1 MGGRRKSSGGCRDV
15 FECARALS
23 NVNLSKETGREG
35 RSEPSRG
42 LRFMYVFFNVNLS
55 GEQMRSSQE
64 EARHEFV

>member
-35 RSEPSRG
+35 RSEPSR
-42 LRFMYVFFNVNLS
+42 
-55 GEQMRSSQE
+55 ED
-64 EARHEFV
+64 